1 MTDIL
6 PFALSADVCRLLGV
20 AGFLTY
26 VVTYAAL
33 CLRVITG
40 DCTIYFVGN
49 TLAAALVLISLS
61 ADFNLASVLIQ
72 GFWICIGL
80 VAIVLRLRRQGG
92 SIQRAQWR

>member
-1 MTDIL
+1 MTDIW
-6 PFALSADVCRLLGV
+6 PFALSTELCRILGV
-20 AGFLTY
+20 AGFFTY

-33 CLRVITG
+33 CLRAITG

-49 TLAAALVLISLS
+49 TLAAALVMISLS

-80 VAIVLRLRRQGG
+80 VAIALRLRRQSG
-92 SIQRAQWR
+92 SVQRS